1 MFVHTVQL
9 RAGMMT
15 TFDERMLDLRVEIL
29 LLGEMMMLSLTQ
41 LLCRSLIAHTCGM
54 WWGWVGGGGC
64 CDEKQFTIFRLT
76 LLKTKFSE
84 HQYHHPPTAC
94 MHACTALHAWHGHSL
109 IAARHLFGHVSVSHS
124 ISIAVCV
131 HAMADR

>member
-41 LLCRSLIAHTCGM
+41 LLCRSLIAHTC
-54 WWGWVGGGGC
+54 VECGGGGWVVVVAV
-64 CDEKQFTIFRLT
+64 
-76 LLKTKFSE
+76 TKNNLPSF
-84 HQYHHPPTAC
+84 
-94 MHACTALHAWHGHSL
+94 
-109 IAARHLFGHVSVSHS
+109 
-124 ISIAVCV
+124 
-131 HAMADR
+131 D